1 MVGMQI
7 NYFGKMEDEEKR
19 AIEDLKNSKLLSVL
33 NLATI
38 VSIAMLLFYGLGAYK
53 HLKEIKKLK

>member
-1 MVGMQI
+1 
-7 NYFGKMEDEEKR
+7 MEEQEKR
-19 AIEDLKNSKLLSVL
+19 VIEDIKNSKILSVL

-53 HLKEIKKLK
+53 HLK

>member
-1 MVGMQI
+1 METKNNQ
-7 NYFGKMEDEEKR
+7 KMEK
-19 AIEDLKNSKLLSVL
+19 LKDSQLLKIM
-33 NLATI
+33 NLATF